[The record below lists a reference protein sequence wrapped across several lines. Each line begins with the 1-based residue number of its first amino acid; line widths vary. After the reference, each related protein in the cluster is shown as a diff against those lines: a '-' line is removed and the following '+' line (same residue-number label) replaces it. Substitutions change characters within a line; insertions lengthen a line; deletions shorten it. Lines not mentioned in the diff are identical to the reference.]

1 MSCPYLSF
9 TSGLAAALNEMSAG
23 MSQMTTAME
32 HMATAMENFQTFSK
46 ANPAT
51 AAFRPPPIDTAT
63 PAAQKAAAATMEEDD
78 VTMPVQENIALRHY
92 LYKRE
97 MPKNNRLDDYYNG
110 SWITFCGT
118 SYQIYRYQL
127 YHYDKKTNT
136 ITHHGHYNPTD
147 KSVTPDLLVPEF
159 KNAPKGYSVRSALY

>member
-1 MSCPYLSF
+1 MSF
-9 TSGLAAALNEMSAG
+9 TSGLASALHEMSAG

-32 HMATAMENFQTFSK
+32 HMATTMEGFQK
-46 ANPAT
+46 AQPAT

-63 PAAQKAAAATMEEDD
+63 PAAQKAAVAAAAAMDEDEIA
-78 VTMPVQENIALRHY
+78 MPIQDNIALRHR

-97 MPKNNRLDDYYNG
+97 MPNNSRLDDYYSG
-110 SWITFCGT
+110 SWITVDGT

-127 YHYDKKTNT
+127 YHYNKKTNT

-147 KSVTPDLLVPEF
+147 KSITPDLLVPEF
-159 KNAPKGYSVRSALY
+159 KKASKGYSARSALYG